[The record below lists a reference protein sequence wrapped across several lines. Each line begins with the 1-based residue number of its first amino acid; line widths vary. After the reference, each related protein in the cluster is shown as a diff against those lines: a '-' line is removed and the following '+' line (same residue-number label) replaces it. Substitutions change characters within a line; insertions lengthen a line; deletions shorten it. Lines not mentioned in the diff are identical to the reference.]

1 MYSINKCTCSSTC
14 RSMNVM
20 SILTALTKSFSLLYI
35 NYTPWCCSKWPII
48 YTKALRHSP
57 QSHEIIIYP
66 FKYCILYIML
76 MHAKYIFSTSNQYK
90 LTAIVITDFS
100 NVLLL
105 RQMTQILS
113 FASKSL
119 DAINLGNI
127 LDKR

>member
-1 MYSINKCTCSSTC
+1 
-14 RSMNVM
+14 
-20 SILTALTKSFSLLYI
+20 
-35 NYTPWCCSKWPII
+35 
-48 YTKALRHSP
+48 
-57 QSHEIIIYP
+57 
-66 FKYCILYIML
+66 

>member
-1 MYSINKCTCSSTC
+1 
-14 RSMNVM
+14 
-20 SILTALTKSFSLLYI
+20 
-35 NYTPWCCSKWPII
+35 
-48 YTKALRHSP
+48 
-57 QSHEIIIYP
+57 
-66 FKYCILYIML
+66 ML